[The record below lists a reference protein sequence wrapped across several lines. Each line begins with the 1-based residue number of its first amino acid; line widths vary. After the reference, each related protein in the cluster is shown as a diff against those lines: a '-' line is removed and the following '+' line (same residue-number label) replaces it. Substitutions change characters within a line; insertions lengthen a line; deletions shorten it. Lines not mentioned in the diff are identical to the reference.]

1 MAILTDLRAEIGRA
15 DQKAAVMLATAGVG
29 VGALAG
35 ALLAGSWNPGKL
47 PAGVAWLW
55 WLGVVLCSMG
65 IIGLAAAIYP
75 RSARAA
81 NRLRR
86 RRSQFV
92 GPFSETL
99 ITNLHGA
106 GTTGAPHG
114 QKAFML
120 EEIRRLS
127 AIADAKYRGIQRSML
142 LLLGAIV
149 CCLVVPVLAQ
159 LIP

>member
-1 MAILTDLRAEIGRA
+1 MAVLTDLRAEIGRA

-29 VGALAG
+29 VGALGG

-55 WLGVVLCSMG
+55 WLGIVLCSMG

-75 RSARAA
+75 RSVHAA
-81 NRLRR
+81 DRLRR

-92 GPFSETL
+92 GQYSETL
-99 ITNLHGA
+99 MTSLEA
-106 GTTGAPHG
+106 DSPHA
-114 QKAFML
+114 QKAFLL

-127 AIADAKYRGIQRSML
+127 AIADAKYRGIRYGML

-149 CCLVVPVLAQ
+149 CCLVVPVLAHII
-159 LIP
+159 L

>member
-47 PAGVAWLW
+47 PPGVAWSW
-55 WLGVVLCSMG
+55 WLGIVLCSMG
-65 IIGLAAAIYP
+65 IIGLATAIYP
-75 RSARAA
+75 RSIPAA
-81 NRLRR
+81 DRLRR

-92 GPFSETL
+92 GHFTETL
-99 ITNLHGA
+99 ITSLREAEG
-106 GTTGAPHG
+106 TGAPRA
-114 QKAFML
+114 QNAFL
-120 EEIRRLS
+120 LKEIRRLS
-127 AIADAKYRGIQRSML
+127 AIADAKYRGIRRSML

-149 CCLVVPVLAQ
+149 CCLVVPVLAH
-159 LIP
+159 IMW